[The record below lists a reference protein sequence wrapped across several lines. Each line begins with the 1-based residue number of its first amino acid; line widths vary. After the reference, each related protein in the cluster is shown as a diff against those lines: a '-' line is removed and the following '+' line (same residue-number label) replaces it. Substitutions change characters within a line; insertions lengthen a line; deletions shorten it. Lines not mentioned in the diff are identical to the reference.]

1 MSGTIWS
8 TSGPGSWTRTLRR
21 RPTSEW
27 TATGETAL
35 EPGFAMGVGVRGRR
49 YTRRVPPSTRGGTA
63 CTRACLW
70 RSFAP
75 GAVLD
80 TRHVPSPASLSLA
93 LVLVLA
99 GCAAL
104 QPPPEPPPP
113 VPRTCQTLDEG
124 ELPPLDALLDP
135 TDLVPHLQRMSPEEE
150 DILLTLAVREVVDE
164 IVLYP
169 TGTPDQP
176 GEGLWAIIVQ
186 DLLLEPLPSGLPP
199 ALRIRLTPGADGS
212 ARLEPSVFCA
222 PALQNEAEVLER
234 YLHQTRDLEDPGQI
248 EATLTLSDR
257 GGIETITV
265 QVPEG
270 RDELDLLAR
279 RALRF
284 ARFLPAD
291 LDGRSIPYTVRITL
305 P

>member
-1 MSGTIWS
+1 
-8 TSGPGSWTRTLRR
+8 
-21 RPTSEW
+21 
-27 TATGETAL
+27 
-35 EPGFAMGVGVRGRR
+35 
-49 YTRRVPPSTRGGTA
+49 
-63 CTRACLW
+63 
-70 RSFAP
+70 
-75 GAVLD
+75 LD
-80 TRHVPSPASLSLA
+80 TRHASSPSLT
-93 LVLVLA
+93 LVLVLALA

-104 QPPPEPPPP
+104 QPPPEAPPPL
-113 VPRTCQTLDEG
+113 PRLCETLDQE
-124 ELPPLDALLDP
+124 ELPPLDALLDRSALIP
-135 TDLVPHLQRMSPEEE
+135 ILQRMSDEEE
-150 DILLTLAVREVVDE
+150 DILLTLAVREEVDE
-164 IVLYP
+164 ITLYP

-186 DLLLEPLPSGLPP
+186 DLLQDPLPARLPP
-199 ALRIRLTPGADGS
+199 ALRIRLVPGADGE
-212 ARLEPSVFCA
+212 ARVEPSVFCA
-222 PALQNEAEVLER
+222 PALQNEAEVVER
-234 YLHQTRDLEDPGQI
+234 YLYQTRDLEEPGRI

-291 LDGRSIPYTVRITL
+291 LDGRSIPYTVRLTL